1 MSDDLFDVKE
11 TLDLVSDLHS
21 KVGDINHV
29 ETVFSHVIHTH
40 PNYSF
45 DDKRIESLRDFIR
58 SQCYKERMNI
68 GQDIDYYH
76 VRIRDEYEAK
86 GK

>member
-11 TLDLVSDLHS
+11 TLDLVSDLHH
-21 KVGDINHV
+21 KIEDINHI
-29 ETVFSHVIHTH
+29 ENLFYHVIHTH
-40 PNYSF
+40 PTYSS
-45 DDKRIESLRDFIR
+45 DDKKIVSLGDFIR